1 MEVAPGRLI
10 LALEAKRM
18 LEDSS
23 SSNDAMS
30 SRFPFL
36 SIDVSADEV
45 EEAGA
50 LLFELGAIGVEER
63 DGTTLVR
70 GELGKVTL
78 VGSFESERD
87 ARSAMEEMPAA
98 WSPRVT
104 EVVGDAWRDEWKK
117 HFEPFR
123 MGGGIVVRPPW
134 RSFDAAPGEHV
145 LQLEPGR
152 AFGTGLHETTS
163 LCADF
168 LTEFREVFR
177 SASVL
182 DVGCGSGILGLVAL
196 VRGAA
201 HVRAIDVDVEAV
213 AVTRENAQR
222 NGMTDRIEVD
232 DTPLV
237 RLGGAYPTIVA
248 NIEAAPLVDLASALM
263 ARLASGGLVILS
275 GLLAPDVAVGQLD
288 SIRLAY
294 GALREQEVRR
304 RGEWLAVALRG

>member
-1 MEVAPGRLI
+1 
-10 LALEAKRM
+10 
-18 LEDSS
+18 
-23 SSNDAMS
+23 MS

-36 SIDVSADEV
+36 SVDVSADEA

-50 LLFELGAIGVEER
+50 LLFELGASGVEER

-78 VGSFESERD
+78 VASFESERD
-87 ARSAMEEMPAA
+87 ARSAMEEMPAT

-123 MGGGIVVRPPW
+123 MGGSIVVCPPW
-134 RSFDAAPGEHV
+134 RSFDAAPGDHV

-163 LCADF
+163 LCADL
-168 LTEFREVFR
+168 LTEFCDVFR

-182 DVGCGSGILGLVAL
+182 DAGCGSGILGLVAL

-222 NGMTDRIEVD
+222 NGMTDRLEVD
-232 DTPLV
+232 DTPLD
-237 RLGGAYPTIVA
+237 RLRGAYPTIVA
-248 NIEAAPLVDLASALM
+248 NIEAAPLVELAPALM
-263 ARLASGGLVILS
+263 ARLAPGGLVILS